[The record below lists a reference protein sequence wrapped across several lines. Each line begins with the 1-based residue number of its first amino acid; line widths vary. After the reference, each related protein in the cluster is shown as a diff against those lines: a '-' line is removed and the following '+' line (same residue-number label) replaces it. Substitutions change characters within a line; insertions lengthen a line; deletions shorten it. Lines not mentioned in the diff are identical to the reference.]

1 MDHLNLDLAGPQV
14 GSRMLGGSMWRFKAE
29 IRPGGAGGCPLDRL
43 RTFGNNCSIPFLVA
57 CHIQQGQ
64 ARIDR
69 VCEIRGEGA
78 IRTSVHETE
87 RIIVRMIPAEM
98 PPLAIDANPRE
109 RAGHKG
115 ESKVFDLL
123 RQLDRPGFVT
133 VQTPLHDHEFKKV
146 AEADFI
152 VVVEEGVFVLEV
164 KASSQLR
171 RDGSDGRWRDG
182 DRILNE
188 SPWQQA
194 QGAMHAVE
202 AHFRSQSMAWRP
214 LYGFGV
220 ALVGSQF
227 PRDTTAIDVESRTIM
242 DRLQV
247 TRGVE
252 GMAEYLNDMIG
263 YWISKFRDQ
272 QGHSPR
278 RLSEADLEELEAKL
292 APGLDL
298 RPSLATVAGDVR
310 QTLDQLTADQYR
322 IVRKHRDARKVI
334 EGGAG
339 TGKTFAAVELCKDVS
354 ASGESVG
361 LVVKSVGLARFLR
374 ARLEGSGVMA
384 LALRELEDKQED
396 GEAPRFDLLVVDE
409 GQDLLDEASLAVLD
423 RTLDGGMAEG
433 RWRWFMDPN
442 NQAGLHG
449 QTDND
454 VLAFIRDAADG
465 EPWPLDENCRNTAP
479 MVEEI
484 QGRLQADL
492 GAPSPD
498 AIGPSPDIST
508 SGKTGA
514 ETQAKRLADDLRE
527 LLDQGTDPGD
537 ISVVV
542 VAGEAYLDRILAA
555 MPTDLARLVRRFTA
569 TDLDAWPPR
578 GSTLAMLPSEIK
590 GLENDHIVVVEGD
603 DLGEDAVD
611 RRSGVYVG
619 MTRGRVSLRAHLRK
633 DLAATGGISS

>member
-1 MDHLNLDLAGPQV
+1 MDDMACKAGHGLAPR
-14 GSRMLGGSMWRFKAE
+14 SLS
-29 IRPGGAGGCPLDRL
+29 
-43 RTFGNNCSIPFLVA
+43 
-57 CHIQQGQ
+57 
-64 ARIDR
+64 
-69 VCEIRGEGA
+69 
-78 IRTSVHETE
+78 
-87 RIIVRMIPAEM
+87 IVRMIPAKM
-98 PPLAIDANPRE
+98 PSLAPHADPRE
-109 RAGHKG
+109 RAGHAG
-115 ESKVFDLL
+115 EAKIFDLL

-133 VQTPLHDHEFKKV
+133 VQTPLHDHDFKKV

-152 VVVEEGVFVLEV
+152 LVIEEGVFVLEV

-171 RDGSDGRWRDG
+171 REGSDGRWRDG
-182 DRILNE
+182 DRFLNE

-202 AHFRSQSMAWRP
+202 THLRSQSMAWGP

-227 PRDTTAIDVESRTIM
+227 PRDTTAIDVESPTIL

-247 TRGVE
+247 ARGVGGLE
-252 GMAEYLNDMIG
+252 EFLNDMVG

-272 QGHSPR
+272 KGHAPR

-292 APGLDL
+292 VPSMDL
-298 RPSLATVAGDVR
+298 RPSLSTVAGEVR
-310 QTLDQLTADQYR
+310 RTLDQLTADQYR

-339 TGKTFAAVELCKDVS
+339 TGKTFAAVELCKDLS
-354 ASGESVG
+354 ASGERVG
-361 LVVKSVGLARFLR
+361 LVMKSVGLARFLR
-374 ARLEGSGVMA
+374 SRLTGSGVTV

-396 GEAPRFDLLVVDE
+396 GEAPRFDMLVVDE
-409 GQDLLDEASLAVLD
+409 GQDLLDEASLAILD

-454 VLAFIRDAADG
+454 VLDFIRDASDG
-465 EPWPLDENCRNTAP
+465 APWPLDENCRNTAP

-484 QGRLQADL
+484 RGRLQADL

-498 AIGPSPDIST
+498 AIGPAPHIST

-527 LLDQGTDPGD
+527 LLEQDTDPGD
-537 ISVVV
+537 ISIIVVG
-542 VAGEAYLDRILAA
+542 GEAYLDRLLASLPA
-555 MPTDLARLVRRFTA
+555 DVARFVRRFTA
-569 TDLDAWPPR
+569 IDLDVWPPR
-578 GSTLAMLPSEIK
+578 GSSLAMLPSEIK
-590 GLENDHIVVVEGD
+590 GLENDHVVVVEGD
-603 DLGEDAVD
+603 DLDDDAIE
-611 RRSGVYVG
+611 RRAGVYVG
-619 MTRGRVSLRAHLRK
+619 MTRGRASLRAHLRK
-633 DLAATGGISS
+633 DLATSRGVSS